1 MPCAIRRRTALIV
14 PPHQT
19 RIRCRPPG
27 RTHPTAS
34 RNLKPDVIFSGTPS
48 QIVNLATFIKSL
60 AAVVIVIVG
69 YQYAIARVAVPWYV
83 PAALLLLIA
92 GGAAIEYLKTAFTHI
107 TIDTAH
113 ITIDTA
119 RITCRQGILNKRVE
133 SLELFRVQDVTSLHP
148 WWQRPFGIGTVIALT
163 SDSNNPHWRLP
174 GMRNAE
180 QLRQDLNIAAIAL
193 RDAKGIRE
201 VNMGRV

>member
-1 MPCAIRRRTALIV
+1 M
-14 PPHQT
+14 
-19 RIRCRPPG
+19 
-27 RTHPTAS
+27 
-34 RNLKPDVIFSGTPS
+34 IFSGTPS

>member
-1 MPCAIRRRTALIV
+1 MKQPVRLNDV
-14 PPHQT
+14 PVV
-19 RIRCRPPG
+19 RDE
-27 RTHPTAS
+27 
-34 RNLKPDVIFSGTPS
+34 PDVIFSGTPS

-60 AAVVIVIVG
+60 AAVVIVIAG
-69 YQYAIARVAVPWYV
+69 YQYVIARVAVPWYV
-83 PAALLLLIA
+83 PAALLLVIA
-92 GGAAIEYLKTAFTHI
+92 GCAAIAYLKTAFT
-107 TIDTAH
+107 H

-119 RITCRQGILNKRVE
+119 RITCRQGIVNKRVE

-148 WWQRPFGIGTVIALT
+148 WWQRPFGIGTVIVLT

-180 QLRQDLNIAAIAL
+180 QLRQDLNVAAIAL

-201 VNMGRV
+201 VNMGRI